1 MLILGDSLD
10 VSFDSVSASFLDLA
24 CRGLAGPVLA
34 VQQVGEAAQEGGQAA
49 HSGGGRGVGAVT
61 QHQLLPPAR
70 TLGEISNGRPIK
82 SPVPCLYEP
91 LPPGPDPRLPRPG
104 VLRHHCLGLAPQL
117 LPLSLHSP
125 QAGLHVGAEAG
136 EVPHRSAAGSI
147 QCSY

>member
-34 VQQVGEAAQEGGQAA
+34 VQQVGEAAEEGSEPA
-49 HSGGGRGVGAVT
+49 HSGRGHGVEAVT

-70 TLGEISNGRPIK
+70 TSGEISNGRPIK

-104 VLRHHCLGLAPQL
+104 VLRHHGLRLPPQL
-117 LPLSLHSP
+117 LPLGLHPP
-125 QAGLHVGAEAG
+125 QAGL
-136 EVPHRSAAGSI
+136 
-147 QCSY
+147 